1 MPGHKGQDVLGVEA
15 LDITEISGADNL
27 YDPCGIILQSEQ
39 NATALFGSYHTYFS
53 TEGSTHCI
61 KTMLAAVC
69 EGKEKRILAGRN
81 AHKAFI
87 YGAAALD
94 LAVDWVYGE
103 GGHLCAAN
111 ITARDIETHLK
122 AQNYT
127 AVYLTS
133 PDYLG
138 NILPISEISTVCKK
152 YNVPLLIDNAHG
164 AYLKFLNPSMHPID
178 LGADMCCDSAHKTLP
193 VLTGGAYLHIKTE
206 KYENK
211 IRKYL
216 AFFGSTSP
224 SYLTMASLDLC
235 NKYLAENMRADLEN
249 TLKMVEEIKAEA
261 MASGFSVL
269 NTEPMKICINLAD
282 SGYKK
287 SEFLF
292 LLSCAGIEAEFCDE
306 TFAVFMASPKNTHE
320 DFERLKNF
328 FAETRGKKALASS
341 LPPIIKGERAKSIR
355 EALTGES
362 ERILS
367 IAAAGRICASPLCSC
382 PPAVPVVISGE
393 VITEA
398 HVTALLHYGFEE
410 IEVLK

>member
-1 MPGHKGQDVLGVEA
+1 VEN

-27 YDPCGIILQSEQ
+27 YDPSGIILQSEQ

-69 EGKEKRILAGRN
+69 EGESGKILAGRN

-94 LAVDWVYGE
+94 LGVDWVYGE
-103 GGHLCAAN
+103 SGHLCAAN

-138 NILPISEISTVCKK
+138 NILPIAEISAVCKK
-152 YNVPLLIDNAHG
+152 YKVPLLVDNAHG
-164 AYLKFLNPSMHPID
+164 AYLKFLKPSMHPID

-193 VLTGGAYLHIKTE
+193 VLTGGAYLHIKSE
-206 KYENK
+206 KYAHK

-235 NKYLAENMRADLEN
+235 NKYLAENMCENLEN
-249 TLKMVEEIKAEA
+249 ALKRVEEIKALA
-261 MASGFSVL
+261 IKSGFKVL
-269 NTEPMKICINLAD
+269 HTEPMKTCINLAD

-292 LLSCAGIEAEFCDE
+292 LLSCAGIEIEFCDE
-306 TFAVFMASPKNTHE
+306 TFAVFMLSPQNTPE
-320 DFERLKNF
+320 DFEKLKNF
-328 FAETRGKKALASS
+328 FAKTRGKKALASS
-341 LPPIIKGERAKSIR
+341 LPPIIKGEKAKSIR
-355 EALTGES
+355 EALTGDS
-362 ERILS
+362 ERISSL
-367 IAAAGRICASPLCSC
+367 AAAGRICASPLCSC

-398 HVTALLHYGFEE
+398 HVTALLRYGFEE
-410 IEVLK
+410 IDVLK